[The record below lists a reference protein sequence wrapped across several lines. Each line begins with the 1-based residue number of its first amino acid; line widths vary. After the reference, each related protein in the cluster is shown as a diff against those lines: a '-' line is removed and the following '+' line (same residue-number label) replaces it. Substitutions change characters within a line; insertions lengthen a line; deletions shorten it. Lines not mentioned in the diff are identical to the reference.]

1 MKRFAPDKVN
11 TGALISKVKQG
22 FKIVLKRPA
31 LRNLILVML
40 ASLRT
45 TTFRINTLAAH
56 LPVLVAHYKTKQKR
70 LLRFINSN
78 FPTDVALVAWC
89 RFVLCWLYNKIG
101 QAPRIVLVD
110 ETDILEHYR
119 VIVMAVPFRIF
130 RVYNYNT
137 FANYL
142 NLISVL
148 RQGINI
154 LNII

>member
-1 MKRFAPDKVN
+1 MKRFAPAKVN
-11 TGALISKVKQG
+11 KRALISKVKQG

-78 FPTDVALVAWC
+78 FPTDVALVVHSAK
-89 RFVLCWLYNKIG
+89 LYG
-101 QAPRIVLVD
+101 
-110 ETDILEHYR
+110 ILLLY
-119 VIVMAVPFRIF
+119 
-130 RVYNYNT
+130 T
-137 FANYL
+137 
-142 NLISVL
+142 
-148 RQGINI
+148 Q
-154 LNII
+154 

>member
-1 MKRFAPDKVN
+1 MKRFAPAKVN
-11 TGALISKVKQG
+11 KRALISKVKQG

-89 RFVLCWLYNKIG
+89 RFVLMLAI
-101 QAPRIVLVD
+101 
-110 ETDILEHYR
+110 
-119 VIVMAVPFRIF
+119 
-130 RVYNYNT
+130 
-137 FANYL
+137 
-142 NLISVL
+142 
-148 RQGINI
+148 
-154 LNII
+154 